1 MAVEAGA
8 RGPAVSRLAGPALVG
23 AAVAVALGVYGGVHD
38 PTGEALFTLFFSA
51 TLNMKAWLATVV
63 LLLALFQVLSA
74 ARLYGKISVPA
85 QVPPWLGQAHR
96 LSGTL
101 AFLVSLPIAYH
112 CLWSL
117 GFESDPDQTRRFV
130 HSIVGCF
137 FYGAFTTKVLV
148 VRSRN
153 LPGWALPAAGG
164 TLFTAVVV
172 LWFTSS
178 VWFFD
183 NVGFP
188 EI

>member
-1 MAVEAGA
+1 MAVQAGA
-8 RGPAVSRLAGPALVG
+8 PGREVSRLAGPALVG

-63 LLLALFQVLSA
+63 LLLALLQLLSA
-74 ARLYGKISVPA
+74 ARLYGKLPVPR

-117 GFESDPDQTRRFV
+117 GFETDADQTRRFV
-130 HSIVGCF
+130 HSIAGCF
-137 FYGAFTTKVLV
+137 FYGAFASKVLV
-148 VRSRN
+148 VRSGG

-164 TLFTAVVV
+164 ALFTSVVV
-172 LWFTSS
+172 LWFSS
-178 VWFFD
+178 SLWFFD
-183 NVGFP
+183 TVGFP